1 MLEAAVLLQLP
12 MGDYAAAA
20 VILVLLVF
28 NAALGSFQEGRA
40 KATLA
45 ALKSRLA
52 INASVFRDGAWQT
65 LFQRGDETAKVTATG
80 LGT

>member
-1 MLEAAVLLQLP
+1 MLEAAVLLQLA

-65 LFQRGDETAKVTATG
+65 LLQRGDETAKVTATG
-80 LGT
+80 LDT